1 MAYKL
6 LFIVILVIGY
16 LIYNQYNSDGSRRK
30 YITFSAIV
38 LGLQSALRNV
48 AVGADT
54 YNYYLKF
61 EAVKYTTW
69 QEVFRSFP
77 VPIYMVRE
85 RIREICYSEKII
97 SVFSG

>member
-38 LGLQSALRNV
+38 
-48 AVGADT
+48 
-54 YNYYLKF
+54 
-61 EAVKYTTW
+61 
-69 QEVFRSFP
+69 
-77 VPIYMVRE
+77 
-85 RIREICYSEKII
+85 
-97 SVFSG
+97 